1 MKCVMCKG
9 NVYAGTDPGRGLK
22 GAQGPPWAQKQKKKI
37 AGYKFPPPP
46 PPPKKNYR
54 LRPPLVFSSGPP
66 PKNHELLAQLANPGG
81 NSP

>member
-22 GAQGPPWAQKQKKKI
+22 GAQGPPWAQKEKKKI
-37 AGYKFPPPP
+37 AGYKFPPP